1 MVEEAFLEK
10 RSHLKLVR
18 PLGEAKVVCVADISY
33 SGIGMGE
40 AKLRHSS
47 TISHLAL

>member
-1 MVEEAFLEK
+1 MDSEAFLEK

-33 SGIGMGE
+33 SDIGMGKAE
-40 AKLRHSS
+40 LRQSS
-47 TISHLAL
+47 II